1 MDTEGNRMVADST
14 DDGRGPEGGQAAMWF
29 ILTMAFLFVALGVTA
44 YSRLVSATD
53 EVSSLQTAADAAA
66 LAGAQAIARDA
77 PQAIKDAVSNGGGIP
92 CGLGRGE
99 AQAFAARNGAN
110 VTGYCY
116 YPVQDRIEVTV
127 RSQAVLESGRQEN
140 ASAVSELDLR
150 LGPCVLP
157 DAPEPPE
164 PEPTPHADPVSIVD
178 DDPHA
183 DAHSDT
189 AGRGEEG
196 PVRRGGVRR
205 DLPRWWRATEL
216 RLGPAEDRGRP
227 SSHRLGTID
236 ASTKTAGGATTSHPR
251 PSSCSSGQ
259 RVTGTLIGA
268 SKPTCR
274 TSIVVTSP
282 GSAG

>member
-1 MDTEGNRMVADST
+1 MDAEGNRMVADST
-14 DDGRGPEGGQAAMWF
+14 DDGRRPEGGQAAMWF

-77 PQAIKDAVSNGGGIP
+77 PQAIKDAVRNGGGIP

-164 PEPTPHADPVSIVD
+164 PEPTPTPTPSASSTTTPTPTPTPTPQDVVKKGRCGEVEFDVTFPGGGGPPSFGWGQLKIEADP
-178 DDPHA
+178 
-183 DAHSDT
+183 
-189 AGRGEEG
+189 
-196 PVRRGGVRR
+196 
-205 DLPRWWRATEL
+205 
-216 RLGPAEDRGRP
+216 RLTD
-227 SSHRLGTID
+227 
-236 ASTKTAGGATTSHPR
+236 
-251 PSSCSSGQ
+251 
-259 RVTGTLIGA
+259 
-268 SKPTCR
+268 
-274 TSIVVTSP
+274 
-282 GSAG
+282 